1 MLGAA
6 AAGHAHDLHAVLV
19 SAMCLLSMAHA
30 IPEIAVL
37 HFSTSYFLADT
48 LESVMAKKFDMVVA
62 HHLPSLALFGAQ
74 PLFPQMLS
82 LRYGSRLL
90 IIEVSTPLL
99 TRWRRS
105 KRKDHFQQFMAVF
118 FLMRVAYLSSLF
130 VSFREDVP
138 GWVRLS
144 PPPPPPRAPASSRE
158 ITLSLRRP
166 M

>member
-1 MLGAA
+1 MLAA
-6 AAGHAHDLHAVLV
+6 AGAGHAHDLHAVLV

-118 FLMRVAYLSSLF
+118 FLMRVVYLSSLF
-130 VSFREDVP
+130 VSFREDVS
-138 GWVRLS
+138 GWVGLS
-144 PPPPPPRAPASSRE
+144 PPPHPPPSSSRE
-158 ITLSLRRP
+158 IALSLRRP

>member
-1 MLGAA
+1 
-6 AAGHAHDLHAVLV
+6 
-19 SAMCLLSMAHA
+19 MCLLSMAHA

-105 KRKDHFQQFMAVF
+105 KRKDQLDSPSQRRTHA
-118 FLMRVAYLSSLF
+118 
-130 VSFREDVP
+130 
-138 GWVRLS
+138 
-144 PPPPPPRAPASSRE
+144 PPPPSR
-158 ITLSLRRP
+158 LSTSGHV
-166 M
+166 